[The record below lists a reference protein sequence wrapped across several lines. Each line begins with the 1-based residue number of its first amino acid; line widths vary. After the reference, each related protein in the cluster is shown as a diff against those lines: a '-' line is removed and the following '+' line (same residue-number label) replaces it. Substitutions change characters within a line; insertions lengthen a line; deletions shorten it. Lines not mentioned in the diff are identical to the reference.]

1 MATKIGGVLI
11 DVAAD
16 VSKLVEGMTKAQQT
30 VDKTVSN
37 IKSSLGPLAGIISG
51 IVSVSTMKN
60 IIDTADAMGEQA
72 QKLALSSE
80 AWSKYAYIAKFA
92 GVEVSTLESGFSKLI
107 ANVNDFNRDG
117 GGGAAKAF
125 EELGI
130 SASFAKENFT
140 STEKTFDIIVS
151 KLQSMDDGY
160 KKTAL
165 VQEIFGKGAGDL
177 ARYADLGADGIERLG
192 KQAESTGNILSSDFA
207 DKAGELNDELDTFS
221 SMLDGLGNQLTSS
234 FTPKIVEAGRAVSDF
249 LNIQRNIGAT
259 ELNDKIIETIKQI
272 SVLKRDIDSGGNIG
286 DRIFGT
292 GDKTK
297 QIAELEKL
305 NTQLANYKKQ
315 VVDNNNIENQKQED
329 LKKHAAEKL
338 KIEDE
343 FNQKYNQIEID
354 KYDKE
359 KGLLTKKKQDYLAL
373 GLSKI
378 EVEEWYSSEIK
389 KISDRKSREDI
400 DLNTIKKHAE
410 ERLKLEEDFNN
421 KYKQATMSK
430 YDYEVSLL
438 DNEKQKLLA
447 NKISAIK
454 VEEWYQSKIKE
465 LNEKTLKEQEDTD
478 KEKLEKQK
486 QFTNEYNQTV
496 MTRFDYEREQLNQ
509 QIEEWRK
516 DKQDEIK
523 IAEMYSAKSK
533 QIAADEAEYFKK
545 TEQEK
550 REASNDWNMGME
562 DAIKDYQDRVND
574 NYYQSRMFF
583 ERTLDG
589 MTDSLANFVVEGKA
603 SFSEFARSLGADLA
617 KIVIQKQLA
626 GIAGNIFN
634 NAGTTSFFGSIF
646 ASANGNVFE
655 GGHDVAFATGGVVG
669 SPTYFPMTNGKTGLM
684 GEAGPEAIIPL
695 SRIGNDLGVKSV
707 PSNVVL
713 NISNNTSSEIT
724 ANKINDFTRINERG
738 ESEKVLTIVIDSV
751 NRNTLG
757 LRDLIK
763 GVR

>member
-51 IVSVSTMKN
+51 IVSVSAMKD
-60 IIDTADAMGEQA
+60 IINTADAMGEQA

-92 GVEVSTLESGFSKLI
+92 GVEISTLESGFSKLI

-177 ARYADLGADGIERLG
+177 VRYTDLGADGIERLG
-192 KQAESTGNILSSDFA
+192 KQAQITGNIISQDFA
-207 DKAGELNDELDTFS
+207 NSAGELNDGLDT
-221 SMLDGLGNQLTSS
+221 LGSISTGVGNKIMTV
-234 FTPKIVEAGRAVSDF
+234 FTPALVEASRAVSNF
-249 LNIQRNIGAT
+249 LNIQREMSAFELKQEIKEVEDSLR
-259 ELNDKIIETIKQI
+259 ELN
-272 SVLKRDIDSGGNIG
+272 
-286 DRIFGT
+286 
-292 GDKTK
+292 
-297 QIAELEKL
+297 
-305 NTQLANYKKQ
+305 QLAKTRPDLAITYNAEASSQSNKLGILKKQ
-315 VVDNNNIENQKQED
+315 LEDINKSEVQKSAN
-329 LKKHAAEKL
+329 LKKLAEEKS

-343 FNQKYNQIEID
+343 FNQKYKNIEID
-354 KYDKE
+354 KYEKE
-359 KGLLTKKKQDYLAL
+359 KRILNQKKQDYLSTS
-373 GLSKI
+373 LSKVEI
-378 EVEEWYSSEIK
+378 EEWYSSEIK
-389 KISDRKSREDI
+389 KISERENKDN
-400 DLNTIKKHAE
+400 DNLVNAKKHADE
-410 ERLKLEEDFNN
+410 KSKIEEDFNN

-430 YDYEVSLL
+430 YDYSVSLL
-438 DNEKQKLLA
+438 DAEKQKHLN
-447 NKISAIK
+447 NKMSAVK
-454 VEEWYQSKIKE
+454 VEEWYQSEIKR
-465 LNEKTLKEQEDTD
+465 LNDEKVKDEE
-478 KEKLEKQK
+478 EKNNVILENQK
-486 QFTNEYNQTV
+486 QFDSEYNRTILNK
-496 MTRFDYEREQLNQ
+496 FEYERTLLDQ
-509 QIEEWRK
+509 QVLDWK
-516 DKQDEIK
+516 KQGQDEIK
-523 IAEMYSAKSK
+523 IKEMYSAKSK
-533 QIAADEAEYFKK
+533 EIAADEAEYFKR

-550 REASNDWNMGME
+550 REASNDWHMGME

-574 NYYQSRMFF
+574 NYAQSRMFF

-589 MTDSLANFVVEGKA
+589 MTDSLATFVVEGKA

-626 GIAGNIFN
+626 GIAGNIFD
-634 NAGTTSFFGSIF
+634 NAGTTSFFGNIF
-646 ASANGNVFE
+646 ASANGNVFD

-669 SPTYFPMTNGKTGLM
+669 SPTYFPMSNGKTGLM

-713 NISNNTSSEIT
+713 NIQNNTSSEIT
-724 ANKINDFTRINERG
+724 ADKISELTQINQNG
-738 ESEKVLTIVIDSV
+738 ETEKVLTIVMNGVS
-751 NRNTLG
+751 RNTMG
-757 LRDLIK
+757 IRDIIK
-763 GVR
+763 GTR

>member
-1 MATKIGGVLI
+1 MAVKIGGVLI

-72 QKLALSSE
+72 QKLALTSE

-177 ARYADLGADGIERLG
+177 VRYAALGADGIERLG
-192 KQAESTGNILSSDFA
+192 KQAEITGNIISQDFA
-207 DKAGELNDELDTFS
+207 DSAGELNDGLDTLS
-221 SMLDGLGNQLTSS
+221 SLVTGVGNKIMTK
-234 FTPKIVEAGRAVSDF
+234 FTPALVEASSAVSDF
-249 LNIQRNIGAT
+249 LGIQREMST
-259 ELNDKIIETIKQI
+259 YELNEKIKETTALIEDLSRNSFTKMI
-272 SVLKRDIDSGGNIG
+272 SSSSINDLTAD
-286 DRIFGT
+286 
-292 GDKTK
+292 
-297 QIAELEKL
+297 LEK
-305 NTQLANYKKQ
+305 YKNELQNVSNAEKKR
-315 VVDNNNIENQKQED
+315 EEEKKKFEED
-329 LKKHAAEKL
+329 LKKFDEEKTKAEKE
-338 KIEDE
+338 K
-343 FNQKYNQIEID
+343 KR
-354 KYDKE
+354 KE
-359 KGLLTKKKQDYLAL
+359 KELADSL
-373 GLSKI
+373 AQA
-378 EVEEWYSSEIK
+378 
-389 KISDRKSREDI
+389 
-400 DLNTIKKHAE
+400 KKHAE
-410 ERLKLEEDFNN
+410 ERIKLEEDFNN

-430 YDYEVSLL
+430 YDYQVSLL
-438 DNEKQKLLA
+438 DAEKQKLLN
-447 NKISAIK
+447 NKISAVK

-465 LNEKTLKEQEDTD
+465 VNETRVKEQEDND
-478 KEKLEKQK
+478 KEILEKQK
-486 QFTNEYNQTV
+486 QFTNEYNQSV

-509 QIEEWRK
+509 QRIEWK
-516 DKQDEIK
+516 KQGQDEIK
-523 IAEMYSAKSK
+523 IKEMYSAKSK
-533 QIAADEAEYFKK
+533 EIAADEAEYFKR

-550 REASNDWNMGME
+550 REASNDWHMGME

-574 NYYQSRMFF
+574 NYAQSRMFF

-626 GIAGNIFN
+626 GIAGNIFD

-695 SRIGNDLGVKSV
+695 SRVGSDLGVKSI

-713 NISNNTSSEIT
+713 NIQNNTSSEIT
-724 ANKINDFTRINERG
+724 ADKISELTQINQNG
-738 ESEKVLTIVIDSV
+738 EAEKVLTIVMNGVS
-751 NRNTLG
+751 RNTMG
-757 LRDLIK
+757 IRDIIK
-763 GVR
+763 GTK